1 MGLPVVQTETSLEAR
16 RQDLEALVARFIEA
30 QDVAPTSRATYTR
43 VLRQFVLWLHE
54 TGRASRMD
62 SLVREDILDY
72 KEALASSGKSSYTVS
87 SYLVAVRR
95 LYEWL
100 ESQKVYPN
108 IARGVKGAKKAR
120 GFRRDCLT
128 VSQLREAMDTI
139 DQTSQEGLRDFAL
152 FNLLV
157 RTGLRTVEVS
167 RATVGDLRQES
178 GEAVLWVQGK
188 GRDSKDDFVLLVE
201 DTLKPL
207 RAYLASRGSLSPEEP
222 LFSSV
227 SDKNRGEALCTRS
240 ISRIVKTALRS
251 VGLDDGRLTAHS
263 LRHTAVTLA
272 IKGGA
277 TLQQA
282 QAMARHTD
290 PKTTMVYFHNLS
302 RVESGAERCI
312 HI

>member
-43 VLRQFVLWLHE
+43 VLRQFVLWLQE

-72 KEALASSGKSSYTVS
+72 KETLASSGKSSYTVS
-87 SYLVAVRR
+87 GYLVAVRR
-95 LYEWL
+95 LFEWL
-100 ESQKVYPN
+100 EGQKVYPN

-128 VSQLREAMDTI
+128 VSQLREAMDGI

-188 GRDSKDDFVLLVE
+188 GRDDKDDFVLLVE

-290 PKTTMVYFHNLS
+290 PKTTMVYFHNLA
-302 RVESGAERCI
+302 RVESGAERYI